1 MTKETLKQYLHLK
14 AEHAQISALLEELEA
29 AMTAPKAQKLTGM
42 PRGGN
47 GQENPMEAMVAR
59 HIALQERYREKLSE
73 LDAAQSAIED
83 AIEQLDSVERTL
95 MRLRYIKG
103 LKWEEICV
111 AMSYSW
117 RQVQRTHANALEKLR
132 NEKEPGELI
141 EYAED

>member
-14 AEHAQISALLEELEA
+14 AEHAQSSALLEELEA
-29 AMTAPKAQKLTGM
+29 AMESPKAQKLTGM
-42 PRGGN
+42 PRSGN
-47 GQENPMEAMVAR
+47 GQDNPMEAMVAR
-59 HIALQERYREKLSE
+59 HIALQERYRDKLAE

-117 RQVQRTHANALEKLR
+117 RQVHRTHANALEKLR
-132 NEKEPGELI
+132 NEKEPGS
-141 EYAED
+141 

>member
-14 AEHAQISALLEELEA
+14 AEHAQISAMLEELEA
-29 AMTAPKAQKLTGM
+29 AMTAPKAQKLNGM

-47 GQENPMEAMVAR
+47 GQESPMEAMVAR
-59 HIALQERYREKLSE
+59 HIALQERYRDKLAE
-73 LDAAQSAIED
+73 LDAAQPEIED

-117 RQVQRTHANALEKLR
+117 RRVHQVHAEALEKLK
-132 NEKEPGELI
+132 NEKEPGS
-141 EYAED
+141 